1 MGLDFNIRSRHAECA
16 NFFLIS
22 FTINDFAERSSKQN
36 HTFPNNV
43 IFRETN
49 RFCIRF
55 YFEVIT
61 VLQSNSHVS
70 WLNEFSDEFRFRS
83 LASRL
88 ICVMSEARAADISQS
103 SAGSRDISRAEIAR
117 YKRGSPQP
125 ATTPGMSRSR
135 SPFGGF
141 VLATALVSWHNCYN
155 RLAAPFINKVIKPGE
170 TRFFVQLRF
179 TTLKVRKNW

>member
-1 MGLDFNIRSRHAECA
+1 MGLDFNIRSRHAKGA

-22 FTINDFAERSSKQN
+22 LTINDFAEGPSKQK
-36 HTFPNNV
+36 HTFPNKHTQRV
-43 IFRETN
+43 TN
-49 RFCIRF
+49 RFCMRF

-61 VLQSNSHVS
+61 KLQSNSHVS

-125 ATTPGMSRSR
+125 ATTPAMSR

-141 VLATALVSWHNCYN
+141 VLATALVSRQNCY
-155 RLAAPFINKVIKPGE
+155 RLAAPFINTVIKLGE
-170 TRFFVQLRF
+170 TSFFVQLRF
-179 TTLKVRKNW
+179 TKLKVRKNW

>member
-1 MGLDFNIRSRHAECA
+1 MGHDFNIRCQFLS
-16 NFFLIS
+16 NFLYDKRFRRR
-22 FTINDFAERSSKQN
+22 AQN
-36 HTFPNNV
+36 HTLPNNV
-43 IFRETN
+43 IFRKTN

-125 ATTPGMSRSR
+125 VTTPGMSR

-141 VLATALVSWHNCYN
+141 VLATDFVSWQNCY
-155 RLAAPFINKVIKPGE
+155 RLAAPFINTVIKPGE
-170 TRFFVQLRF
+170 TRFFIELRF